1 MKIKRLEWL
10 GHLERMI
17 QEREVK
23 MVAWK
28 IPEGKRKRGRPR
40 KKWKE
45 AIEEDL
51 AEKQIQDWR
60 KNAKNRR
67 EL

>member
-1 MKIKRLEWL
+1 MT
-10 GHLERMI
+10 

-67 EL
+67 EWRRISKLWA